1 MTKLQDFTPTESSE
15 IKPEEKPQLPKPQE
29 KKPIVTP
36 KNSSLRTRLLLTV
49 LPTVLVP
56 LVAAASAGWWLV
68 HENIENRYR
77 DRLKEQSL
85 LAETATRDSIEELFR
100 LADNLREN
108 PLVLDAIREANQQ
121 VAAENLNQK
130 SIEELEEQ
138 FAETKLLN
146 PNVKLNQYLRQ
157 VIKNDD
163 RIAEVIITEK
173 NGLNVAYIDPP
184 PSDFVQRDDSWWQQG
199 WLQKQWLGDLDYDS
213 STEENLLPLAQK
225 INNPSNGSFLGVVNL
240 GVPIS
245 IFQSVNNYL
254 EQSGL
259 LETTQVQILN
269 TSVRKV
275 LGTVTP
281 EGPISRDEA
290 AGGEVVYSV
299 GEMLTKAT
307 TNPEFLLESGIGE
320 LTAQYDLKF
329 LDSNFYQ
336 DRRGETVTRLNFSYE
351 GRVYEMT
358 SVPKTDW
365 VTVASVD
372 RKILDNAG
380 NELISVFAL
389 VGGGLVIVAA
399 GVIFILARQLSS
411 PLMNV
416 SQSAQKAVAGDLSAR
431 AQPQGSSET
440 QALAESYNNLL
451 ERVQQL
457 LREQEETATEQR
469 QQREELEQE
478 VSQLMS
484 DIERAADGDLT
495 VRAQLMEGDIGIIA
509 DLFNAVVENLQE
521 TAQQVK
527 EAASRVSSSLG
538 ENEGEIRLL
547 AEGAIEEAK
556 EIQTTLDSV
565 EAMNRSIQEVAQNAQ
580 KAASIADVALVTAQE
595 GNEAMTQTAE
605 NIQELRS
612 TVGDTTEKIKQM
624 GASAQKISKV
634 VSIIDQISLKT
645 TLLAMNASVEANRA
659 GELGQGFTAVA
670 EQVEALAEQSASA
683 AKEIVQIVTSIQNET
698 QEAIESM
705 EKGNKE
711 VLESTRSV
719 EATQARLAE
728 VVNRSEEI
736 NNLMQS
742 ISDSTVSQAETSQ
755 AVSRLMEQVAQ
766 SSQDR
771 SQTSTQVALQIQET
785 AKIALSLEGSVE
797 QFKVSKQ

>member
-1 MTKLQDFTPTESSE
+1 MTKLQDFTPTQSSE
-15 IKPEEKPQLPKPQE
+15 ITAEEKTESPINQIQE
-29 KKPIVTP
+29 ATVTK

-56 LVAAASAGWWLV
+56 LVAAASAGWWLI

-77 DRLKEQSL
+77 NRLREQSL
-85 LAETATRDSIEELFR
+85 LAEAATRDSIEDLFR
-100 LADNLREN
+100 VAENLKEN
-108 PLVLDAIREANQQ
+108 PLVLNAIQEANQQ

-146 PNVKLNQYLRQ
+146 PNVDLNKYLRQ
-157 VIKNDD
+157 IIKTDQ
-163 RIAEVIITEK
+163 IAEVIITEK
-173 NGLNVAYIDPP
+173 NGLNVAYIES

-199 WLQKQWLGDLDYDS
+199 WLQRQWLGDLQYDV
-213 STEENLLPLAQK
+213 STEINLISLAQK
-225 INNPSNGSFLGVVNL
+225 INNPSNGNLLGVLKL
-240 GVPIS
+240 GVPS
-245 IFQSVNNYL
+245 TLFEGVNTYL

-259 LETTQVQILN
+259 LETTQVQTLN
-269 TSVRKV
+269 TSVQKV
-275 LGTVTP
+275 LATVTP
-281 EGPISRDEA
+281 QGPISSDQA
-290 AGGEVVYSV
+290 AGGEVIYQV
-299 GEMLTKAT
+299 GETLTKAK
-307 TNPEFLLESGIGE
+307 TNPEAFLETGIEE
-320 LTAQYDLKF
+320 LTAEYDLQV

-336 DRRGETVTRLNFSYE
+336 DRNGETVTRVNFTYE

-358 SVPKTDW
+358 SVPQTDW
-365 VTVASVD
+365 VTVASVEQRIID
-372 RKILDNAG
+372 AAG
-380 NELISVFAL
+380 NELINVFVL

-399 GVIFILARQLSS
+399 GIIFILARQLSS

-416 SQSAQKAVAGDLSAR
+416 SQSAQNAMAGDFSVR
-431 AQPQGSSET
+431 ATPQGSSET

-457 LREQEETATEQR
+457 LQEQEATAIEQR
-469 QQREELEQE
+469 QQREELERE

-484 DIERAADGDLT
+484 DIENASEGDLT

-509 DLFNAVVENLQE
+509 DLFNAVVENLQD
-521 TAQQVK
+521 TAKQVK

-538 ENEGEIRLL
+538 DNEAEIRLL
-547 AEGAIEEAK
+547 AEGAIEEAE

-565 EAMNRSIQEVAQNAQ
+565 EKMNRSIQEVAQNAQ
-580 KAASIADVALVTAQE
+580 KAASIADTAFVTAQE
-595 GNEAMTQTAE
+595 GNQAMEQTVE
-605 NIQELRS
+605 TIQGLRA
-612 TVGDTTEKIKQM
+612 TVGDTAEKVQQM

-670 EQVEALAEQSASA
+670 QQVEALSEQSASA
-683 AKEIVQIVTSIQNET
+683 AKEIAQIVSSIQNET

-705 EKGNKE
+705 QKGNKE
-711 VLESTRSV
+711 VIESTRSV
-719 EATQARLAE
+719 EATKARLAE
-728 VVNRSEEI
+728 VVTRSEEI

-771 SQTSTQVALQIQET
+771 SQTSKEVAQAIQET
-785 AKIALSLEGSVE
+785 AKVAQSLEGSVE
-797 QFKVSKQ
+797 QFKVDK